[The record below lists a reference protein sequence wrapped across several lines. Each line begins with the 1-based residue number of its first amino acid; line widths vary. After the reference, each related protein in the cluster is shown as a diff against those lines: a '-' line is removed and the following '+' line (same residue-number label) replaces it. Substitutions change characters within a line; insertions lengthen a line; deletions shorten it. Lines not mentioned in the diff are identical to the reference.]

1 MLNSTDRVV
10 NVKFAPSKSKYD
22 KLQFNKTSSTF
33 DTKTGI
39 DTKEEII
46 YYDDVIYY
54 DGGDVNGYG
63 YGEK

>member
-1 MLNSTDRVV
+1 MKAKDRVI
-10 NVKFAPSKSKYD
+10 KIQFSPSESKYS
-22 KLQFNKTSSTF
+22 KLQFNKTNSAF
-33 DTKTGI
+33 ETKTGI
-39 DTKEEII
+39 NTKEDII